1 MRPAKLGFSLWS
13 QATSWPA
20 FRDAAV
26 RIDALGFDYLF
37 TQDHL
42 LATFGDEGQDIY
54 EGWTLITA
62 VAPLTSHVQ
71 LGLLVAANTFR
82 NPGLMAKAA
91 VTLDHISNGRAVL
104 GIGGAWHQPEHTA
117 HGIDFGVSPGD
128 RLRRLDAAVRGMRA
142 LLDGDAANVDEP
154 SVRLPGVRHRPLP
167 LAARLPILVGGSG
180 EQKTLLTTARYADI
194 WNGLG
199 SVETLRHKMA
209 VLDAHCAAE
218 RRDPAE
224 IERSVTVKMV
234 IRDDPAEARRVWE
247 AALTANRT
255 RLDVEP
261 DPWLGAPDMIAER
274 ARAYLA
280 IGVTTVIVSMPNP
293 YDTETIERLA
303 REVQP
308 LLAN

>member
-1 MRPAKLGFSLWS
+1 MRPTRLGFSLWS

-20 FRDAAV
+20 VREAAV

-42 LATFGDEGQDIY
+42 LATFGDPGQDVF
-54 EGWTLITA
+54 EGWTLVTA
-62 VAPLTSHVQ
+62 LAPLTSHVR

-91 VTLDHISNGRAVL
+91 VTLDHVSDGRAIL
-104 GIGGAWHQPEHTA
+104 GTGGAWHEAEHTA
-117 HGIDFGVSPGD
+117 NGIDFGTSPGD

-154 SVRLPGVRHRPLP
+154 PVHLAGARHRPLP
-167 LAARLPILVGGSG
+167 LTPRLPILIGGSG

-199 SVETLRHKMA
+199 SVETVRHKMA
-209 VLDAHCAAE
+209 VLDAHCAAVG
-218 RRDPAE
+218 RDPAE

-247 AALTANRT
+247 AALTANLT

-261 DPWLGAPDMIAER
+261 DPWLGPPDVIAER
-274 ARAYLA
+274 ARAYRD
-280 IGVTTVIVSMPNP
+280 IGVTTVIASLPNP
-293 YDTETIERLA
+293 YDVETIERLA
-303 REVQP
+303 GEVRP
-308 LLAN
+308 LLAD